1 MKDAIGTA
9 MSANEDNTARRDD
22 HFVKFVTEKARLR
35 QTPGNCTRCGKLN
48 PDLSR
53 KTCPPCRLYRVKYHL
68 RKTWKP
74 ISLNEAQR
82 QLTELE
88 ARVYELERGFKH
100 YRLFAQNAWQRGYEK
115 GRLFSRKA

>member
-1 MKDAIGTA
+1 MNDEAIDSGK
-9 MSANEDNTARRDD
+9 EIRRQQSFFDRKK
-22 HFVKFVTEKARLR
+22 VLR
-35 QTPGNCTRCGKLN
+35 AVPGNCTRCGLPN

-53 KTCPPCRLYRVKYHL
+53 KTCQPCRLYRVKYLL
-68 RKTWKP
+68 RKKWKP

-100 YRLFAQNAWQRGYEK
+100 FRIFAKNAYQRGYAK
-115 GRLFSRKA
+115 GYHHSKKAGNTPV